1 MRFGMLVAACC
12 ASLAFVAGP
21 VAAAG
26 KSDAPGPEAQVVNYK
41 GKLVDEAGKAI
52 SGIFPMTFKLV
63 AGLKSKKAV
72 WSESMW
78 VAVDRGIYRVRLGE
92 SKRLPSQDL
101 SRHLLAVEVRGLGE
115 ISREPFGED
124 SNKVFSP
131 APQGAAGQ
139 TVSPRHQGSVKFAD
153 SAGFAVESDHA
164 KNADRIQN
172 LTVEDLTRKVL
183 EEGGGGGGK
192 AKIGATKRFGNR
204 VGGSGGTSEYN
215 EVCPKGYVMTG
226 IKGGAGIYLD
236 SIQIICSPIE

>member
-1 MRFGMLVAACC
+1 MLVAACC
-12 ASLAFVAGP
+12 AVLAIVAGP

-26 KSDAPGPEAQVVNYK
+26 KADAPGPDAQVVNYK

-63 AGLKSKKAV
+63 AGLKSNKAV

-92 SKRLPSQDL
+92 SKRLPTNQDL
-101 SRHLLAVEVRGLGE
+101 SKHLLAVEVRGLGE

-131 APQGAAGQ
+131 APQGAAGPAA
-139 TVSPRHQGSVKFAD
+139 SPRQQGGVKFAD
-153 SAGFAVESDHA
+153 SAGFAVEADHA
-164 KNADRIQN
+164 KNADRLQN
-172 LTVEDLTRKVL
+172 LTVEDLTRKIL
-183 EEGGGGGGK
+183 EEGGGGGGGK

-204 VGGSGGTSEYN
+204 VGGPGGTSEYN

-226 IKGGAGIYLD
+226 VKGGAGIYLD
-236 SIQIICSPIE
+236 SIQIICSPLE